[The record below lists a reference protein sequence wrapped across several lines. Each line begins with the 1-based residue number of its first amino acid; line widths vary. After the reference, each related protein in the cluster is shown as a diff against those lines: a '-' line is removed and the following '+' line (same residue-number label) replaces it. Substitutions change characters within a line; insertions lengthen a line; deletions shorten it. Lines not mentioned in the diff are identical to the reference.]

1 MGGWGGERNNQ
12 NLSLDIL
19 SGGWN
24 MTDSLLNIK
33 VDLRVP
39 LDITVVSNPKHFVL
53 IDVTAS
59 FQNGNELGRFIIND
73 GDFENDHIL
82 INNVTE
88 LLNKRIWMKVILYHQ
103 SLKDYDFKIVFS
115 QKKAIL
121 HEFKEKG
128 KMNKSSIFYRGI
140 VLES

>member
-1 MGGWGGERNNQ
+1 
-12 NLSLDIL
+12 
-19 SGGWN
+19 

-33 VDLRVP
+33 VDLRAP
-39 LDITVVSNPKHFVL
+39 LDITVVSNPKYFVL

-82 INNVTE
+82 INNVAE

-103 SLKDYDFKIVFS
+103 RLKNYDFKILIS
-115 QKKAIL
+115 QKKIIL
-121 HEFKEKG
+121 YEFKEEG
-128 KMNKSSIFYRGI
+128 KFNKSSIFYRSMI
-140 VLES
+140 LEG